1 MKKILGIFL
10 LCTIVTVMLSVAAL
24 PAIFW
29 LEDWFKIL
37 SALVLFFVILGAQV
51 LYFGHILSKIL
62 DKLIKDASKPNK

>member
-1 MKKILGIFL
+1 MKKILGL
-10 LCTIVTVMLSVAAL
+10 LLILIIVTTMLSVAAL

-29 LEDWFKIL
+29 LEEWFKIL
-37 SALVLFFVILGAQV
+37 SALVLFFVLIGVQV

>member
-1 MKKILGIFL
+1 MKKILGIIL
-10 LCTIVTVMLSVAAL
+10 IIVTTMLSVAAL

-37 SALVLFFVILGAQV
+37 SALVLFFVLIGVQV